1 MDMSATQRQ
10 SAPVRLLIADRT
22 ENDAYAIDSL
32 LRNAGIA
39 TRLRFIDDV
48 SMAADHIDD
57 TDLVLLGAGLPDAM
71 RAVTALRKIKDRLP
85 IILVQDAA
93 NDDAIDLN
101 DAFAQGASDL
111 VQREHEAHLLRA
123 CEREVESNCLGAKLV
138 QTKRALAEAEQ
149 RCQLLLQSSK
159 AAIAYVHEGMHIY
172 ANEAYLNLFGYDDAD
187 DLIGLPLIDLT
198 SSEGIPTLK
207 AELKSFRQSEAETTF
222 EFAGQ
227 TSDGNTFAAGMTL
240 AAAQYEGEHCM
251 QVTLRSSAPEQSEAE
266 APAADVSASAV
277 RALESNGNRPS
288 IGEGVLAAEGAMRNL
303 DAPCRAMFIVEI
315 DGMEALTKEHG
326 LQGAEQIC
334 DRVELTL
341 QTITAGMPCITLER
355 SKFAVVI
362 CADNEDKVTKEAN
375 GYRQTVEELLLE
387 VAEKTVRPTIALFGV
402 LQANNETVAEQLE
415 RAHRLQQADDT
426 NLTNQVLV
434 HKEQGDDDV
443 GDEAAKVLSLINEA
457 IEKQKFLLLFQ
468 PIISLRGDND
478 EHYEVFLRMLD
489 RHGEHMVPRQFL
501 RTAVENNAA
510 GKIDRW
516 VILQSIKMLSV
527 HRAKGHNTRLTI
539 NITCNSVSDP
549 EFIQWLGVA
558 IKAARLPSDAVI
570 FQITEEDAITYLR
583 QTREFAE
590 GLKKLHCRTSLSRFG
605 LVDDPYDTLEHIPT
619 DMVKLDGSL
628 VNDSS
633 DEAVEALTNTIR
645 KLQSI
650 GKLTLV
656 PMVENANMLSMLWQA
671 GANYIQGHYLQEPV
685 TEMSYDFST
694 EE

>member
-1 MDMSATQRQ
+1 MSATQRQ

-57 TDLVLLGAGLPDAM
+57 TDLLLLGAGLPDAM
-71 RAVTALRKIKDRLP
+71 RAVTALRKIKARLP
-85 IILVQDAA
+85 IILVNDADSA
-93 NDDAIDLN
+93 AVDLN
-101 DAFAQGASDL
+101 EAFAQGASDL

-123 CEREVESNCLGAKLV
+123 CEREVETSCMGIKLL

-172 ANEAYLNLFGYDDAD
+172 ANEAYLKLFGYDDAD
-187 DLIGLPLIDLT
+187 DLVGLPLIDLT
-198 SSEGIPTLK
+198 SSEGVPTLK
-207 AELKSFRQSEAETTF
+207 AELKTFRQNEAETTF

-227 TSDGNTFAAGMTL
+227 TSDGESFAAGMTL

-251 QVTLRSSAPEQSEAE
+251 QVTLRTSAPEQPEV
-266 APAADVSASAV
+266 PAATTDVAASAT
-277 RALESNGNRPS
+277 RALESNGTRPS
-288 IGEGVLAAEGAMRNL
+288 IGECVLAAEGAMRNL
-303 DAPCRAMFIVEI
+303 DAPCRAMFIAEI
-315 DGMEALTKEHG
+315 DGIEALTKEHG

-355 SKFAVVI
+355 SKFAIVI
-362 CADNEDKVTKEAN
+362 CGKDQDQVSKEAN
-375 GYRQTVEELLLE
+375 GYRQTIEELLLE
-387 VAEKTVRPTIALFGV
+387 VAEKTVRPTIGLFGV
-402 LQANNETVAEQLE
+402 VQAGKETVAEQLE
-415 RAHRLQQADDT
+415 RAHRLQQSDDT
-426 NLTNQVLV
+426 ILANQVMV
-434 HKEQGDDDV
+434 HKDQGDEDV
-443 GDEAAKVLSLINEA
+443 GDEAAKILGLINEA

-539 NITCNSVSDP
+539 NITCNSVADP

-570 FQITEEDAITYLR
+570 FQVTEEDAITYLR

-605 LVDDPYDTLEHIPT
+605 LVEDPYDTLEHIPA

-628 VNDSS
+628 VDDSS
-633 DEAVEALTNTIR
+633 EAAAETLTTTIR

>member
-1 MDMSATQRQ
+1 MDMSANPRQ

-22 ENDAYAIDSL
+22 ENDAYAIDSV

-48 SMAADHIDD
+48 SLAADYLDD
-57 TDLVLLGAGLPDAM
+57 ADLVLLNTGLPDAV
-71 RAVTALRKIKDRLP
+71 RAIEALKKIKARLP
-85 IILVQDAA
+85 IVAVSDEGSETLDIQEL
-93 NDDAIDLN
+93 
-101 DAFAQGASDL
+101 FARGLDDL
-111 VQREHEAHLLRA
+111 VLREHEAHLLRA
-123 CEREVESNCLGAKLV
+123 CQRELDNQCLGAKLV

-172 ANEAYLNLFGYDDAD
+172 ANEAYLNLFGYEDAD
-187 DLIGLPLIDLT
+187 DLLGLPLIDLT
-198 SSEGIPTLK
+198 DASGVDALKKQLK
-207 AELKSFRQSEAETTF
+207 AFRQNGDEQTF
-222 EFAGQ
+222 DFSGQ
-227 TSDGNTFAAGMTL
+227 NSDGETFTSNMTL
-240 AAAQYEGEHCM
+240 AGAQYEGEDCM
-251 QVTLRSSAPEQSEAE
+251 QVTLRTQLAEPVDSAAN
-266 APAADVSASAV
+266 ATV
-277 RALESNGNRPS
+277 ALESNALRPT
-288 IGEGVLAAEGAMRNL
+288 IGEFVLGAEGATRNT
-303 DAPCRAMFIVEI
+303 DAPSRAIFIAEI
-315 DGMEALTKEHG
+315 DDMTKLLGEHG
-326 LQGAEQIC
+326 LQGWEQIC
-334 DRVELTL
+334 ERVELTL
-341 QTITAGMPCITLER
+341 QTISEGMPFMPLQNHKYALLVCGKNASEVQKT
-355 SKFAVVI
+355 
-362 CADNEDKVTKEAN
+362 AN
-375 GYRQTVEELLLE
+375 SYRQAIEELLLE
-387 VAEKTVRPTIALFGV
+387 VAEKTVRPTVSMFGV
-402 LQANNETVAEQLE
+402 EQIEKESIADQLE
-415 RAHRLQQADDT
+415 RAHRLQSGDNASPANKVTLHKDT
-426 NLTNQVLV
+426 DA
-434 HKEQGDDDV
+434 EEV
-443 GDEAAKVLSLINEA
+443 GDEAARVLNLINEA

-489 RHGEHMVPRQFL
+489 RHGEQMVPRQFL
-501 RTAVENNAA
+501 RTAIENNAA

-539 NITCNSVSDP
+539 NITANSVSDP

-570 FQITEEDAITYLR
+570 FQITEEDAVTYLR
-583 QTREFAE
+583 QSREFAE

-605 LVDDPYDTLEHIPT
+605 LVDDPYETLNHIPV

-628 VNDSS
+628 IKEDADASEVLS
-633 DEAVEALTNTIR
+633 TMIR

-656 PMVENANMLSMLWQA
+656 PMVENANMLSTLWQA

-685 TEMSYDFST
+685 AEMSYDFST

>member
-1 MDMSATQRQ
+1 MDMSAKQRQ
-10 SAPVRLLIADRT
+10 NAPVRLLIADRT
-22 ENDAYAIDSL
+22 ENEAYAIDSL

-39 TRLRFIDDV
+39 TRLRFIDDI
-48 SMAADHIDD
+48 SLAADHLDD
-57 TDLVLLGAGLPDAM
+57 ADLLVLNAELPDAERAIGALKKLKARLPIVVVSDSPTTQLDVETAFKAGVDDLVL
-71 RAVTALRKIKDRLP
+71 
-85 IILVQDAA
+85 
-93 NDDAIDLN
+93 
-101 DAFAQGASDL
+101 
-111 VQREHEAHLLRA
+111 REHESHLLRA
-123 CEREVESNCLGAKLV
+123 CQRELDGQCLSLKLQ

-149 RCQLLLQSSK
+149 RCQLLLQSSQ

-172 ANEAYLNLFGYDDAD
+172 ANESYLALFGYEDAD
-187 DLIGLPLIDLT
+187 DLVGLPLIDLT
-198 SSEGIPTLK
+198 HADSVAKLK
-207 AELKSFRQSEAETTF
+207 AELKRFRQSESEINF
-222 EFAGQ
+222 EFNGQ
-227 TSDGNTFAAGMTL
+227 TSNGETFAASMTL
-240 AAAQYEGEHCM
+240 AGAQYEGENCM
-251 QVTLRSSAPEQSEAE
+251 QVTLRTA
-266 APAADVSASAV
+266 APAAAEAGAV
-277 RALESNGNRPS
+277 PAAPAVETIATKPTL
-288 IGEGVLAAEGAMRNL
+288 GEFALAAEGATRNT
-303 DAPCRAMFIVEI
+303 DAPCHAIFIAEI
-315 DGMEALTKEHG
+315 DEIEKLSGEHG

-341 QTITAGMPCITLER
+341 QTITGGMPFIALQNH
-355 SKFAVVI
+355 KFALLI
-362 CADNEDKVTKEAN
+362 CGKDGAAVQKEAN
-375 GYRQTVEELLLE
+375 SYRQAVEELLLE
-387 VAEKTVRPTIALFGV
+387 VKEKTVRPTIKLFGV
-402 LQANNETVAEQLE
+402 EQSGKESFSDQLE
-415 RAHRLQQADDT
+415 RANRLQLADNT
-426 NLTNQVLV
+426 LRANQVLLY
-434 HKEQGDDDV
+434 KEAQDDEV
-443 GDEAAKVLSLINEA
+443 GDEAARVQNLINEA

-489 RHGEHMVPRQFL
+489 RHGEQMVPRQFL
-501 RTAVENNAA
+501 RTAIDSNMA

-539 NITCNSVSDP
+539 NITANSVSDP

-570 FQITEEDAITYLR
+570 FQVTEEDAITYLR

-605 LVDDPYDTLEHIPT
+605 LVEDPYDTLNHIPV

-628 VNDSS
+628 ITEDAKGS
-633 DEAVEALTNTIR
+633 EALTAMIR

-656 PMVENANMLSMLWQA
+656 PMVENANMLSTLWQA

-685 TEMSYDFST
+685 AEMSYDFST

>member
-10 SAPVRLLIADRT
+10 AAPVRLLIADRT

-39 TRLRFIDDV
+39 TRLRYIDDL

-57 TDLVLLGAGLPDAM
+57 TDLLLLGAGLPDALP
-71 RAVTALRKIKDRLP
+71 AVSALRKIKSRLP
-85 IILVQDAA
+85 IIVV
-93 NDDAIDLN
+93 NDDDAPELNLN

-111 VQREHEAHLLRA
+111 VRREHEAHLLRA
-123 CEREVESNCLGAKLV
+123 CERELDSACTGAKLA

-172 ANEAYLNLFGYDDAD
+172 ANEAYLAMFGYDDAD
-187 DLIGLPLIDLT
+187 DLVGLPLIDLT
-198 SSEGIPTLK
+198 SSEGVPTLK
-207 AELKSFRQSEAETTF
+207 SQLKAFRQNESETTF
-222 EFAGQ
+222 EFSGQ
-227 TSDGNTFAAGMTL
+227 TSDGEAFLAGMTL

-251 QVTLRSSAPEQSEAE
+251 QVTLRGNTESQ
-266 APAADVSASAV
+266 PAAATPTGDSAV
-277 RALESNGNRPS
+277 RALDNGSARPS
-288 IGEGVLAAEGAMRNL
+288 IGECVLGAEGATRNL
-303 DAPCRAMFIVEI
+303 DAPCRAIFIIEI
-315 DGMEALTKEHG
+315 DDMPGLTKEHG
-326 LQGAEQIC
+326 LQGAEQIS

-341 QTITAGMPCITLER
+341 QTVTGGMPFMTLDR
-355 SKFAVVI
+355 SKFAVVM
-362 CADNEDKVTKEAN
+362 CGKDADQVTKEAN
-375 GYRQTVEELLLE
+375 GYRQAVEEVLLE
-387 VAEKTVRPTIALFGV
+387 VAEKTVRPTIRLFGV
-402 LQANNETVAEQLE
+402 EQADKESIADQLE
-415 RAHRLQQADDT
+415 RAHRLQQSDETLRA
-426 NLTNQVLV
+426 NQVLL
-434 HKEQGDDDV
+434 HKDSGVAEEV
-443 GDEAAKVLSLINEA
+443 GDEAARVLNLINEA

-501 RTAVENNAA
+501 RTAIDNNAA

-539 NITCNSVSDP
+539 NITCNSVADP

-590 GLKKLHCRTSLSRFG
+590 GLKKLHCRTALSRFG
-605 LVDDPYDTLEHIPT
+605 LVDDPYETLNHIPV
-619 DMVKLDGSL
+619 DIVKLDGSL
-628 VNDSS
+628 VK
-633 DEAVEALTNTIR
+633 DESEAATELLSNTIR

-656 PMVENANMLSMLWQA
+656 PMVENANMLSTLWQA